1 MITIDILKKLKESE
15 DKVEFKKG
23 EGGNISYDG
32 GSKPKPSERRRCI
45 LGYVIAL
52 CNEGGG
58 YLVIG
63 MSDNYPH
70 EVIGTKQSF
79 NAIGELES
87 KIYTDTSIRPK
98 VYELFENEKRVLV
111 IEVPSRPAGKVF
123 KFEDVP
129 LMRVGEELKPMSDG
143 VYLKIIQE
151 QEPDFSQQIC
161 EGLTISDLDNKAI
174 ALLKEKYSL
183 KQNNPHFR
191 TLSTEQILSDLELSK
206 KGKLTNAALILLAKK
221 EILQER
227 LPQSKVMLEYRNS
240 ESQIPFDNR
249 ILFEDPFFILIE
261 DLWKTINLR
270 NGSVPIHEGAYI
282 FNIPYFNEEVIR
294 ESINNAISH
303 RDYRRTSEIV
313 IKQFP
318 QRLDIINAGGFPVG
332 VTLENII
339 KTPSTPRNRLLADI
353 LQKTGIVE
361 RSGQGVDKIY
371 YNTLSEGK
379 AEPDYSKSDDFQ
391 VNLKLSA
398 VIEDRAFALFIDQV
412 QKELAENEKLS
423 VLEVITLN
431 KIKNNSNKK
440 ELDSEQVIKL
450 LDKKLIEKRGKTNA
464 VFYILSKDYFEFTDE
479 KGKYYNLQEIDDNQ
493 VLNMILSFLSKEQ
506 KVKTKD
512 FVALFE
518 DKLSRKQVRLRVD
531 KLVFNKI
538 LEQQG
543 EGSTSIYT
551 LSADYIKQMN
561 LITDALNIGME
572 EMKKN
577 KANKLKGPK
586 KDQRISSFTLFCHIF
601 LLRYQF

>member
-23 EGGNISYDG
+23 EGDNISYDG

-45 LGYVIAL
+45 LGYVTAL

-294 ESINNAISH
+294 ESINNSISH

-586 KDQRISSFTLFCHIF
+586 KDQRKRNKLFKTTSIC
-601 LLRYQF
+601 

>member
-32 GSKPKPSERRRCI
+32 GSKPKPSDRRRCI
-45 LGYVIAL
+45 LGYVTAL

-70 EVIGTKQSF
+70 EVIGTKQNL
-79 NAIGELES
+79 NAVGELES
-87 KIYTDTSIRPK
+87 KIYADTGIRPK
-98 VYELFENEKRVLV
+98 VYELYENQNRVLV
-111 IEVPSRPAGKVF
+111 IEVPCRPSGKVF
-123 KFEDVP
+123 KFEDVA
-129 LMRVGEELKPMSDG
+129 LMRVGEELKPMSDE

-161 EGLTISDLDNKAI
+161 EGLTISDLDDRAI
-174 ALLKEKYSL
+174 FLLKDKYSI
-183 KQNNPHFR
+183 KQNNPKFR
-191 TLSTEQILSDLELSK
+191 SLPNEQILSDLELSK

-227 LPQSKVMLEYRNS
+227 LPQSKVMLEFRNS

-249 ILFEDPFFILIE
+249 IEFIEPFFLLID

-270 NGSVPIHEGAYI
+270 NGSVPIQDGAYI
-282 FNIPYFNEEVIR
+282 FNISYFNEEVIR
-294 ESINNAISH
+294 ESVNNAITH

-318 QRLDIINAGGFPVG
+318 QRLDIINAGGFPIG
-332 VTLENII
+332 VTLENLI

-379 AEPDYSKSDDFQ
+379 AEPDYTKSDNFQ

-398 VIEDRAFALFIDQV
+398 VIEDSAFALFIDQV
-412 QKELAENEKLS
+412 QKVLPKNGKLS
-423 VLEVITLN
+423 VLEIITLN
-431 KIKNNSNKK
+431 KIKNNCTKK
-440 ELDSEQVIKL
+440 DVDSEQVTKL

-479 KGKYYNLQEIDDNQ
+479 KAKYHNLQEIDDNQ
-493 VLNMILSFLSKEQ
+493 VLNIILSFLSKEE
-506 KVKTKD
+506 KAKMKD
-512 FVALFE
+512 FVGLFT
-518 DKLSRKQVRLRVD
+518 DKLSRRQVRSRVD
-531 KLVFNKI
+531 KFVSNKI
-538 LEQQG
+538 LEQHGQ
-543 EGSTSIYT
+543 GSTSIYI
-551 LSADYIKQMN
+551 LSDDYIKQIEV
-561 LITDALNIGME
+561 LSEALDIGMK
-572 EMKKN
+572 EMEKKKIKQN
-577 KANKLKGPK
+577 QMSKERPK
-586 KDQRISSFTLFCHIF
+586 KKE
-601 LLRYQF
+601 